1 MNKITA
7 NFTNQL
13 RDAIQIGENTSFNI
27 PNKEITS
34 VLICGLGGSGIGGK
48 IIDLLLK
55 SDIKI
60 PVVVT
65 NDYSI
70 PNFVNE
76 NTLVIASSYS
86 GNTEE
91 TLTAVNEGNK
101 RNSEMV
107 AITSGGKLLELV
119 NQNNWN
125 SLVVPGGEQPRGMLA
140 YSLVQLLYIFEKYSL
155 VDSIY
160 TPLLNEVVELV
171 DANETEIQTEAKSLA
186 TKIHNKQVVIYAEQ
200 SLEGVAVRFRQQINE
215 NAKELCWHHVLPEM
229 NHNEL
234 VGWAGGNKNQAIIK
248 LNSSLDF
255 YRTKKRWE
263 LCKKEMSKHTNSIY
277 EINAKGSSKL
287 IQVLYLIHLTDWV
300 SVFLA
305 DLKNVDSV
313 EVEVIMNLKAQLSK
327 LK

>member
-13 RDAIQIGENTSFNI
+13 RDAIKIGANTPFTV
-27 PNKEITS
+27 PNKTITS

-55 SDIKI
+55 SDITI
-60 PVVVT
+60 PVIVT

-76 NTLVIASSYS
+76 NTLVISSSYS

-91 TLTAVNEGNK
+91 TLTAVIESHK
-101 RNSEMV
+101 RNAEVV

-119 NQNNWN
+119 KENGWN

-140 YSLVQLLYIFEKYSL
+140 YSLVQLLYIFENYKL
-155 VDSIY
+155 VEPNY
-160 TPLLNEVVELV
+160 TPLLPEVIELV
-171 DANETEIQTEAKSLA
+171 DSNETDIQSEAKELA
-186 TKIHNKQVVIYAEQ
+186 SNIHNKQVVIYAEQ

-234 VGWAGGNKNQAIIK
+234 VGWAGGNSNQAIIK
-248 LNSSLDF
+248 INSSLDF

-263 LCKKEMSKHTNSIY
+263 ICKEVISKQTNSIY
-277 EINAKGSSKL
+277 EIDAKGSSKL
-287 IQVLYLIHLTDWV
+287 VQILYLIHLTDWL
-300 SVFLA
+300 SVYLA

-313 EVEVIMNLKAQLSK
+313 EVDVIIHLKSELSK
-327 LK
+327 FK

>member
-13 RDAIQIGENTSFNI
+13 RDAINIGENTSFTI
-27 PNKEITS
+27 PSKTINS

-55 SDIKI
+55 ADIKI

-70 PNFVNE
+70 PNFVDE

-91 TLTAVNEGNK
+91 TLAAVIEGNK
-101 RNSEMV
+101 RNSEVV
-107 AITSGGKLLELV
+107 AITSGGKLLDLV
-119 NQNNWN
+119 KDNNWN

-140 YSLVQLLYIFEKYSL
+140 YSLVQLLYIFEKYNL
-155 VDSIY
+155 VDSVY
-160 TPLLNEVVELV
+160 TPLLNNVVNLV
-171 DANETEIQTEAKSLA
+171 DTNETNIQTEAKNLA
-186 TKIHNKQVVIYAEQ
+186 KEIHNKQVVIYAEQ

-234 VGWAGGNKNQAIIK
+234 VGWAGGNKKQAIIK
-248 LNSSLDF
+248 INSSLDF

-263 LCKKEMSKHTNSIY
+263 ICKEVMSRYTDSIY
-277 EINAKGSSKL
+277 EIDAKGSSKL
-287 IQVLYLIHLTDWV
+287 EHVFYLIHLTDWV

-305 DLKNVDSV
+305 DIKKVDSV
-313 EVEVIMNLKAQLSK
+313 EVDVITHLKTELSK

>member
-13 RDAIQIGENTSFNI
+13 RDAIKIGANTPFTV
-27 PNKEITS
+27 PNKTITS

-55 SDIKI
+55 SDITI
-60 PVVVT
+60 PVIVT

-91 TLTAVNEGNK
+91 TLTAVIESHK
-101 RNSEMV
+101 RNAEVV

-119 NQNNWN
+119 KENGWN

-140 YSLVQLLYIFEKYSL
+140 YSLVQLLYIFENYKL
-155 VDSIY
+155 VEPNY
-160 TPLLNEVVELV
+160 TPLLPEVIELV
-171 DANETEIQTEAKSLA
+171 DSNETDIQSEAKDLA
-186 TKIHNKQVVIYAEQ
+186 SNIHNKQVVIYAEQ

-234 VGWAGGNKNQAIIK
+234 VGWAGGNSNQAIIK
-248 LNSSLDF
+248 INSSLDF

-263 LCKKEMSKHTNSIY
+263 ICKEVISKQTNSIY
-277 EINAKGSSKL
+277 EIDAKGSSKL
-287 IQVLYLIHLTDWV
+287 VQILYLIHLTDWL
-300 SVFLA
+300 SVYLA

-313 EVEVIMNLKAQLSK
+313 EVDVIIHLKSELSK
-327 LK
+327 FK

>member
-27 PNKEITS
+27 PTKTINS

-55 SDIKI
+55 SDISV

-76 NTLVIASSYS
+76 STLVIASSYS

-91 TLTAVNEGNK
+91 TLSAVIEGHK
-101 RNSEMV
+101 RNSEIV
-107 AITSGGKLLELV
+107 AITSGGELLKLV
-119 NQNNWN
+119 KTNNWN

-140 YSLVQLLYIFEKYSL
+140 YSLVQLLYIFENYKLVSTNYTPDLAKVIDL
-155 VDSIY
+155 VDS
-160 TPLLNEVVELV
+160 
-171 DANETEIQTEAKSLA
+171 NETDIQMEAKQLA
-186 TKIHNKQVVIYAEQ
+186 EKIHTKQVVIYAEQ

-234 VGWAGGNKNQAIIK
+234 VGWAGGSNKQAIIK

-263 LCKKEMSKHTNSIY
+263 ICKEEMSKFTDSIY
-277 EINAKGSSKL
+277 EIEAKGSTKL

-313 EVEVIMNLKAQLSK
+313 EVNVIMHLKSELGK

>member
-13 RDAIQIGENTSFNI
+13 RDAIKIGENTSFKI
-27 PNKEITS
+27 PNKTIES

-55 SDIKI
+55 SDIKV
-60 PVVVT
+60 PVIVT

-91 TLTAVNEGNK
+91 TLAAVIEGNK
-101 RNSEMV
+101 RNSEVV
-107 AITSGGKLLELV
+107 AITSGGKLLDLV
-119 NQNNWN
+119 KSNNWN
-125 SLVVPGGEQPRGMLA
+125 SLIVPGGEQPRGMLA
-140 YSLVQLLYIFEKYSL
+140 YSLVQLLYIFEKYKLVEASYTPDLTEAIDL
-155 VDSIY
+155 VDS
-160 TPLLNEVVELV
+160 NEN
-171 DANETEIQTEAKSLA
+171 DIQSEAKQLA
-186 TKIHNKQVVIYAEQ
+186 KQIHNKQVVIYAEQ

-234 VGWAGGNKNQAIIK
+234 VGWAGGNKSQAIIK

-263 LCKKEMSKHTNSIY
+263 ICKEVMSKYTDSIY
-277 EINAKGSSKL
+277 EIEAKGSSKL
-287 IQVLYLIHLTDWV
+287 IQILYLIHLTDWI

-313 EVEVIMNLKAQLSK
+313 EVDVIIHLKSELGK

>member
-13 RDAIQIGENTSFNI
+13 RDAIKIGENTSFKI
-27 PNKEITS
+27 PNKTIES

-55 SDIKI
+55 SDIKV
-60 PVVVT
+60 PVIVT

-76 NTLVIASSYS
+76 KTLVIASSYS

-91 TLTAVNEGNK
+91 TLAAVIEGNK
-101 RNSEMV
+101 RNSEVV
-107 AITSGGKLLELV
+107 AITSGGKLLDLV
-119 NQNNWN
+119 KSNNWN
-125 SLVVPGGEQPRGMLA
+125 SLIVPGGEQPRGMLA
-140 YSLVQLLYIFEKYSL
+140 YSLVQLLYIFEKYKLVEANYTPDLTEAIEL
-155 VDSIY
+155 VDS
-160 TPLLNEVVELV
+160 NEN
-171 DANETEIQTEAKSLA
+171 DIQSEAKQLA
-186 TKIHNKQVVIYAEQ
+186 KQIHNKQVVIYAEQ

-234 VGWAGGNKNQAIIK
+234 VGWAGGNKSQAIIK

-263 LCKKEMSKHTNSIY
+263 ICKEVMSKYTDSIY
-277 EINAKGSSKL
+277 EIEAKGSSKL
-287 IQVLYLIHLTDWV
+287 IQILYLIHLTDWI

-313 EVEVIMNLKAQLSK
+313 EVDVIIHLKSELGK